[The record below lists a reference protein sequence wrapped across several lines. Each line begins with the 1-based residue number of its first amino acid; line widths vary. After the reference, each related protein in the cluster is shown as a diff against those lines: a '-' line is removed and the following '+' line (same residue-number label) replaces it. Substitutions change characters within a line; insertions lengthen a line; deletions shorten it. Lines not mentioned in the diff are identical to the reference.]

1 MGASSRQG
9 AFAAVDVARLHGH
22 AHASLAHSQ
31 EGRLD
36 SKQFSA
42 RDVAA
47 HTKLKFR
54 QPGQGGQADVTRRD
68 LRRELAEAERQA
80 AERKGIKAP
89 PAPATKTIEG
99 APAEAADDS
108 AEDPAA
114 KRWKLVEGMGDL
126 DKDDSDDE
134 GETAEAPATNGDVKG
149 KGKAVDVGEDGAE
162 SDEEDEDD
170 DDSDDDD
177 DEDETAEL
185 LRELEKIKRERA
197 EEKERL
203 VSPFCSTAIPLSVPT
218 DRPCSQE
225 RERNVDEEA
234 EREERIAFGKC
245 VLPASM
251 LSVA

>member
-1 MGASSRQG
+1 M
-9 AFAAVDVARLHGH
+9 
-22 AHASLAHSQ
+22 
-31 EGRLD
+31 
-36 SKQFSA
+36 
-42 RDVAA
+42 
-47 HTKLKFR
+47 
-54 QPGQGGQADVTRRD
+54 TRRD

-203 VSPFCSTAIPLSVPT
+203 
-218 DRPCSQE
+218 E

-234 EREERIAFGKC
+234 EREERIAFGNPLLNLQNAFGNN
-245 VLPASM
+245 VPGSPSP
-251 LSVA
+251 SVASSAAASRGFGVKRRWDDDVIFKNQAQGHDEKPRGEFVNDLVRTEFHRRFMKKFVA